1 MVVRPWTDRTAKEM
15 RISMG
20 KRIAVF
26 STAWNAELI
35 GGILRGMSRRARET
49 GNSLYIFNTYGGF
62 HGEKEYNDC
71 EYNIF
76 ELALKSDF
84 DGAVIIS
91 NNIASRDRVV
101 RLAAR
106 LRQRN
111 IPCISV
117 EQEADG
123 TCMVGT
129 DNYAA
134 MSEVVEHLIEV
145 HKCRVFNYVGGPAAN
160 IEAMQR
166 RQAFCDTLRR
176 HGIEPEARRMG
187 DYSFS
192 ESDGE
197 KAFNDFAKNGCLLA
211 DAVVCAN
218 DMMAIGF
225 ISKLEQCGYK
235 VPEDMK
241 VTGFDNTLKAQSNLP
256 GLASVKRWDDE
267 LGRLCVD
274 RMIGMMAGET
284 YPKNE
289 YSTYEYVPNESCG
302 CVPFGAAEKHRKKEI
317 FDILYT
323 NEEIRRKINYMQTR
337 LMTAPSLE
345 EFAVKLWWELDNF
358 KLDNFCLLIDESQYK
373 ENDVEPSYEMPDK
386 NGADDVLKPHSLEY
400 PENMMLLL
408 NKKSTDNRPVSFVTS
423 RLIPDGFLDEKEESH
438 TIVFMPLHHNG
449 RQFGYCVMEN
459 GIEYI
464 ENGSLYYWLS
474 VLNTA
479 LETIRQSICI
489 RELNKK
495 LEHLYMY
502 DVMTGIYNRFALQH
516 VGAVLF
522 EKNRR
527 EGRHTLFLFADMDGL
542 KRINDT
548 YGHEVGDAAIKA
560 MALVLNDVKPDSSFF
575 CLRYG
580 GDEFLL
586 MGSCDS
592 EDEAAAIQTQI
603 ERRIEA
609 YNSSGALPAELSA
622 SIGHIISSPDEL
634 ELGMEDYI
642 RTADKMMYRIKQE
655 RKKGRK

>member
-609 YNSSGALPAELSA
+609 YNSSGSLPAELSA
-622 SIGHIISSPDEL
+622 SIGHIISSPDEP

>member
-1 MVVRPWTDRTAKEM
+1 MG
-15 RISMG
+15 ISMG

-35 GGILRGMSRRARET
+35 GEFLRGMSRRARET
-49 GNSLYIFNTYGGF
+49 GNSLYIFNNYGGF

-76 ELALKSDF
+76 ELALKSNF

-91 NNIASRDRVV
+91 NNIASRERVV
-101 RLAAR
+101 KLVGQ
-106 LRQRN
+106 LKERN

-117 EQEADG
+117 EQEIDG
-123 TCMVGT
+123 VCMVGT

-134 MSEVVEHLIEV
+134 MSDVVEHLIEV
-145 HKCRVFNYVGGPAAN
+145 HKCRVFNYIGGPAAN
-160 IEAMQR
+160 MEAVQR

-176 HGIEPEARRMG
+176 HGIEPETRRMG
-187 DYSFS
+187 EYSFS
-192 ESDGE
+192 EPDGE
-197 KAFNDFAKNGCLLA
+197 KAFNDFADRGCLLA

-235 VPEDMK
+235 VPEDMR
-241 VTGFDNTLKAQSNLP
+241 VTGFDNTLRAQSNIP
-256 GLASVKRWDDE
+256 GLASVKRCNEE
-267 LGRLCVD
+267 LGRQCVD
-274 RMIGMMAGET
+274 RMVRMMAGGI

-289 YSTYEYVPNESCG
+289 YSTHEYMPNESCG
-302 CVPFGAAEKHRKKEI
+302 CIPYGVTERHRKKEI

-323 NEEIRRKINYMQTR
+323 NEDIRRKINYMQTR

-345 EFAVKLWWELDNF
+345 DFAVKLWWELNNF
-358 KLDNFCLLIDESQYK
+358 KIDNFCLLIDESQYK
-373 ENDVEPSYEMPDK
+373 ENGVEPSYGIDDEAVA
-386 NGADDVLKPHSLEY
+386 ADAQEAPSLEY
-400 PENMMLLL
+400 PENMLLLL
-408 NKKSTDNRPVSFVTS
+408 NKKGTDNRPVSFVTS
-423 RLIPDGFLDEKEESH
+423 KLIPDGFIDEKEKSH
-438 TIVFMPLHHNG
+438 IIVFMPLHHNG

-495 LEHLYMY
+495 LAHLYMY

-516 VGAVLF
+516 VGAILF

-527 EGRHTLFLFADMDGL
+527 KGRHTLFLFADMDGL
-542 KRINDT
+542 KKINDT

-560 MALVLNDVKPDSSFF
+560 MALILNDVKPDSSFF

-586 MGSCDS
+586 MGSCDN
-592 EDEAAAIQTQI
+592 EDEAANIQKQI
-603 ERRIEA
+603 EKKIDA
-609 YNSSGALPAELSA
+609 YNSSGMLPAALSA
-622 SIGHIISSPDEL
+622 SIGHIISSPDEPKMV
-634 ELGMEDYI
+634 MEDYI
-642 RTADKMMYRIKQE
+642 RMADKMMYRIKQE
-655 RKKGRK
+655 RKRERR

>member
-197 KAFNDFAKNGCLLA
+197 EAFNDFAKNGCLLA

-302 CVPFGAAEKHRKKEI
+302 CVPFGAAERHRKKEI

-522 EKNRR
+522 ERNRR

-548 YGHEVGDAAIKA
+548 YGHEAGDAAIKA

-622 SIGHIISSPDEL
+622 SIGHIISSPAEL

>member
-1 MVVRPWTDRTAKEM
+1 
-15 RISMG
+15 MG

-609 YNSSGALPAELSA
+609 YNSSGSLPAELSA
-622 SIGHIISSPDEL
+622 SIGHIISSPDEP

>member
-1 MVVRPWTDRTAKEM
+1 MVVRPWTDRIAKEM

-302 CVPFGAAEKHRKKEI
+302 CVPYGAAERHRKKEI

-408 NKKSTDNRPVSFVTS
+408 NKKSRDNRPVSFVTS

-522 EKNRR
+522 ERNRR

-609 YNSSGALPAELSA
+609 YNSSGALPVELSA